1 MTRVAR
7 ESSVT
12 MAVSSIAMAV
22 SRVAMAVSM
31 VMTIGVI
38 VPSEATM
45 LVKTMVV
52 MVVMARVA
60 LSRVTSVKVAVAQR
74 VVVAWSRVAGVVPFY
89 LSGGSCSKNDSG
101 CERSVHYFVF
111 LFISIKFL

>member
-12 MAVSSIAMAV
+12 MAVSSIAMAM

-60 LSRVTSVKVAVAQR
+60 LSRVTSVKVVVAQR
-74 VVVAWSRVAGVVPFY
+74 VVVAETRVTGVVPFY

>member
-60 LSRVTSVKVAVAQR
+60 LS
-74 VVVAWSRVAGVVPFY
+74 
-89 LSGGSCSKNDSG
+89 
-101 CERSVHYFVF
+101 
-111 LFISIKFL
+111 